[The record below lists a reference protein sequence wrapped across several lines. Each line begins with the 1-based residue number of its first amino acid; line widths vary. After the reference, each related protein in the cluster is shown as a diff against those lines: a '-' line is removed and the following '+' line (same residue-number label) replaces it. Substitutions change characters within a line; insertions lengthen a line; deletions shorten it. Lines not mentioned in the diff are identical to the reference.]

1 MTTRIFFRLSEDAN
15 NEHSLWTGAIT
26 GDNINTKAQAR
37 SAVAKHLRVERLP
50 SRTLVLTQDEWQSG
64 QWTAD
69 EVRGATSALSSAPTV
84 KRKKKA
90 FSDIGMTFDQAEDLL
105 KKFGLK

>member
-15 NEHSLWTGAIT
+15 NEHALWSGAIT
-26 GDNINTKAQAR
+26 STGIATKADAR
-37 SAVAKHLRVERLP
+37 AAVAKHLRLKRLP
-50 SRTLVLTQDEWQSG
+50 ARTLVLTQDEWTSG
-64 QWTAD
+64 SWTAD
-69 EVRGATSALSSAPTV
+69 EIRGATSPLSEAPTV

-90 FSDIGMTFDQAEDLL
+90 FSDVGMTFDQAEDLL

>member
-26 GDNINTKAQAR
+26 SESATTKADAR
-37 SAVAKHLRVERLP
+37 AAVAKHLRVKKLP
-50 SRTLVLTQDEWQSG
+50 SRTLVLTQSEWASG
-64 QWTAD
+64 EWTAD
-69 EVRGATSALSSAPTV
+69 EIRAATSPMADAPTV

-90 FSDIGMTFDQAEDLL
+90 FADVGMSFDQAEDLL